1 MPFHWVRIHSSP
13 PQERRDEV
21 KRTCQEYDAR
31 LVGEQIYWDQ
41 SGQAYALIEWRSEIS
56 DKDLDA
62 FLGKLGGTSWKGLV
76 HADEKIGGTKPP
88 KSKKRDA
95 QA

>member
-1 MPFHWVRIHSSP
+1 MPFHWVRISSSP

-21 KRTCQEYDAR
+21 KRTCEEYDAQ

-41 SGQAYALIEWRSEIS
+41 SGQAYALIEWRKEIS
-56 DKDLDA
+56 DDDFDA
-62 FLGKLGGTSWKGLV
+62 LLGKLGGTSWKGLV
-76 HADEKIGGTKPP
+76 HADEKAGGTRPP